1 MYKFLTSKK
10 GFTLV
15 ELMIVLVL
23 LSLGVFAIGNL
34 FLSAYRSYNKS
45 EERYLKQEAVKTV
58 AETLRKGSVGVSAAQ
73 TADVFP
79 DIGVIPKT
87 EVDTSYSYLFA
98 KEHFSCG
105 KCGAEIDD
113 GATACSVTGC
123 KGAKALDGYYISVL
137 DKGMPYNSARRLSNV
152 PIYMEIE
159 VDTEEEEVVQS
170 NGSTVTKIVYYDG
183 VCVTLAALEDDY
195 DYASG
200 VDPISD
206 DIYYSLDVQY
216 HFPNMAI
223 DSGSMINHIAE
234 DTPTETQ
241 DYDNGGSVEAAIN
254 GKVLRVYCDSI
265 VGGDATES
273 AIGVPSMC
281 FIATASYGED
291 SGEVGMLCDF
301 RDKCLL
307 TNPLGEAF
315 VKTYYKLSPPIADFI
330 RESEFLKGAV
340 RTALKPLIVVAEY
353 SLNEDI
359 RPIGIASLAVFML
372 SGMGATVVLMRVD
385 KRKKRSVSDK

>member
-23 LSLGVFAIGNL
+23 LSFGMVALGNL
-34 FLSAYRSYNKS
+34 FMAAYRSYNKT

-58 AETLRKGSVGVSAAQ
+58 AELLRKGSVGVSAAQ
-73 TADVFP
+73 TADVFNT
-79 DIGVIPKT
+79 IGVIPKD
-87 EVDTSYSYLFA
+87 EPDSSYSYLFA
-98 KEHFSCG
+98 KEHYSCSE
-105 KCGAEIDD
+105 CETEWAD
-113 GATACSVTGC
+113 GAATCSSAGCTGS
-123 KGAKALDGYYISVL
+123 KAKDGYYISVL
-137 DKGMPYNSARRLSNV
+137 DKGKPYNSARQLSDI
-152 PIYMEIE
+152 PIYMNIE
-159 VDTEEEEVVQS
+159 VYTVDSDNNGTPDT
-170 NGSTVTKIVYYDG
+170 YYDG

-195 DYASG
+195 DYSQTLT
-200 VDPISD
+200 SD

-216 HFPNMAI
+216 HFPNMAV
-223 DSGSMINHIAE
+223 DTGVTINHLAE
-234 DTPTETQ
+234 DQVTQTQ
-241 DYDNGGSVEAAIN
+241 DYDNGGTVPAERE
-254 GKVLRVYCDSI
+254 GVVLRVYCDSI
-265 VGGDATES
+265 ISGDNTEA

-340 RTALKPLIVVAEY
+340 RLALKPLIVVAEY

-359 RPIGIASLAVFML
+359 RPVGAVSLAVFML
-372 SGMGATVVLMRVD
+372 SGIGATLVLMRVD
-385 KRKKRSVSDK
+385 KRKKRSGQ